1 MSENRIEGAAK
12 KAGGAIEEA
21 TGKAIGD
28 TEMAAKG
35 AAKKVEGD
43 VQNKV
48 GQAQDHV
55 GAAIRK

>member
-1 MSENRIEGAAK
+1 MSENRIAGAAK

-21 TGKAIGD
+21 AGKAVGNP
-28 TEMAAKG
+28 TMEARG
-35 AAKKVEGD
+35 AANKAAGT

-48 GQAQDHV
+48 GKAQDAV